1 MDKVILLL
9 TEASLETVPKELLS
23 DPVIIKDAKRRG
35 VNPKYLIL
43 DRAKHHRAMTRLPN
57 AEKRGRPDILHQALL
72 LIQGSLLARNNLVKT
87 YIHTVSD
94 LVIDVDPEIRPP
106 RNYDN
111 FIGLMSQLFEVGRV
125 PPVGKPLMRFVNG
138 INYVLSIESPDRKIL
153 LDDVRGGK
161 EVSLKSFIDY
171 VRNFKRPL
179 IMIGA
184 FPRGSFEERTYRLA
198 DDVLKIGKYVM
209 DTSSILCRLLTALEI
224 ELGLIS

>member
-9 TEASLETVPKELLS
+9 TEASLETIPKELLS
-23 DPVIIKDAKRRG
+23 DPVIIRDAKRRG
-35 VNPKYLIL
+35 VNPRYLIL
-43 DRAKHHRAMTRLPN
+43 DRARHHRAMTRLPN

-87 YIHTVSD
+87 YVHTVND

-138 INYVLSIESPDRKIL
+138 INYVLNTESPDRKIL
-153 LDDVRGGK
+153 LDDVKGK
-161 EVSLKSFIDY
+161 EMSLKSFIDY
-171 VRNFKRPL
+171 VKNFKRPL

-184 FPRGSFEERTYRLA
+184 FPRGSFEERTYGLA

>member
-9 TEASLETVPKELLS
+9 TEASLETIPKELLS
-23 DPVIIKDAKRRG
+23 DPVIIRDAKRRG
-35 VNPKYLIL
+35 GVNPRYLIL
-43 DRAKHHRAMTRLPN
+43 DRARHHRAMTRLPN

-87 YIHTVSD
+87 YVHTVND

-138 INYVLSIESPDRKIL
+138 INYVLNTESPDRKIL
-153 LDDVRGGK
+153 LDDVKGK
-161 EVSLKSFIDY
+161 EMSLKSFIDY
-171 VRNFKRPL
+171 VKNFKRPL

-184 FPRGSFEERTYRLA
+184 FPRAHLKS
-198 DDVLKIGKYVM
+198 VLMG
-209 DTSSILCRLLTALEI
+209 LLMMF
-224 ELGLIS
+224 

>member
-1 MDKVILLL
+1 
-9 TEASLETVPKELLS
+9 
-23 DPVIIKDAKRRG
+23 
-35 VNPKYLIL
+35 
-43 DRAKHHRAMTRLPN
+43 MTRLPN

-184 FPRGSFEERTYRLA
+184 FPRGGSFEERTYRLA

>member
-9 TEASLETVPKELLS
+9 TEASLETIPKELLS
-23 DPVIIKDAKRRG
+23 DPVIIRDAKRRG
-35 VNPKYLIL
+35 VNPRYLIL
-43 DRAKHHRAMTRLPN
+43 DRARHHRAMTRLPN

-87 YIHTVSD
+87 YVHTVND

-138 INYVLSIESPDRKIL
+138 INYVLNTESPDRKIL
-153 LDDVRGGK
+153 LDDVKGK

-171 VRNFKRPL
+171 VKNFKRPL

-184 FPRGSFEERTYRLA
+184 FPRGSFEERTYGLA
-198 DDVLKIGKYVM
+198 DDVLKIGKYIM